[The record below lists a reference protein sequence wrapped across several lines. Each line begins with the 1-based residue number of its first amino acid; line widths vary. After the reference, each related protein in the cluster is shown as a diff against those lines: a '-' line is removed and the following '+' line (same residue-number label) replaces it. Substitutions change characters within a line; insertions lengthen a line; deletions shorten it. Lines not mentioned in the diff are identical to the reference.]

1 MKRIKRM
8 KKVPEDEIKIDELSS
23 KYTVKRLGTNNVAD
37 ILDLCRDSSVMGKRQ
52 LTGRTFLE

>member
-1 MKRIKRM
+1 M